1 MIKEVLYSVKVTPTH
16 SQILRIIQ
24 TKAKYYG
31 FIYTTSNKKDMN
43 DKENKKPE
51 DLSNDRMGN
60 LNDDNEQL
68 ANNLHYEDDKDS
80 FDLDVDSD
88 TKDYIHPSGYDT
100 AAEGGEDMDSDWD
113 EANLYVGDEYDDRK
127 ESIENEL
134 DESDLHI
141 RDKNAL
147 KTNLLDKKLSQ
158 TPEDEREDL
167 DEEGYPK
174 NDGESMP

>member
-1 MIKEVLYSVKVTPTH
+1 MS
-16 SQILRIIQ
+16 
-24 TKAKYYG
+24 
-31 FIYTTSNKKDMN
+31 
-43 DKENKKPE
+43 DKENKKTE
-51 DLSNDRMGN
+51 DLSRDRMGN
-60 LNDDNEQL
+60 LNDDNEEL
-68 ANNLHYEDDKDS
+68 ASNLHYEEEKDS
-80 FDLDVDSD
+80 FDLDVDSE
-88 TKDYIHPSGYDT
+88 TKDYVHPDGYDT
-100 AAEGGEDMDSDWD
+100 SAEGGEDMDSDWD

-147 KTNLLDKKLSQ
+147 KTNLLDKKLSE
-158 TPEDEREDL
+158 TPEDKRQDL